1 MNSGLNTGNP
11 LLLSAFRSALLH
23 QGLIALLV
31 LAVLALAL
39 VSLRESQIPIP
50 GRAGKTETGTTQTGT
65 TQTGTT
71 ETGTTET
78 STTET
83 STTETSTA
91 QTAAP
96 APDAGGAR
104 WPGRPAA
111 APGVT
116 MRVLA
121 RRLAASRAAGRA
133 AEPSWRMLLRVGF
146 GLLWIFDGLL
156 QAQPAMVVGLPSQVI
171 KPGAESSPLWVQHLT
186 NWAGTSWSYHPVQ
199 AAAAAVWIQIGIGCW
214 MVAARRGRWSQLAAL
229 AGVAW
234 GLVVW
239 VFGEAFGEILA
250 PGLTWLFGA
259 PGAALLYSAAGALIA
274 LPERHWRAPWLGRA
288 VLAVIGVFFAGMA
301 VLQAWPGRG
310 FWQGQL
316 HSGPGTLTGM
326 IQDMA
331 RTPQPAFLAG
341 LVRGF
346 GSFTAAHGFG
356 VNLFAVVAL
365 AAIGV
370 ALLTG
375 RPGLTRLAVIAAVLL
390 CLADWVLIEDLGFF
404 GGIGTDP
411 NSMVP
416 MALLVVAGYLA
427 FTAVRA
433 PAPAP
438 AAAAAAVT
446 TEVAPRR
453 PLLRRLGTA
462 LTTLDAR
469 TVIAAWALGL
479 TLLGAFPLAAAAA
492 DRSAD
497 PVLAKA
503 LDGSPAVLNFPAKDF
518 SLTDQHGR
526 AVTLASLR
534 GKVVLLTFLDPVCT
548 TDCPLIAQEFRAADQ
563 LLGARRKNVELVA
576 VTSNPVYHSAAD
588 TLAFSRQEGMAQ
600 LPNWKFLSG
609 PLPVLKQVWHNY
621 YFTAE
626 VVPAGG
632 MILHPDIAYVID
644 PSGRARAELNF
655 DPGPGTSATESSFA
669 AELVSAATAAM
680 KPS

>member
-1 MNSGLNTGNP
+1 MPGMNSGLNTGNP
-11 LLLSAFRSALLH
+11 LLISAFRSALVH

-31 LAVLALAL
+31 LAVLAMAL
-39 VSLRESQIPIP
+39 VSLRESQLPIP
-50 GRAGKTETGTTQTGT
+50 GRAEAG
-65 TQTGTT
+65 
-71 ETGTTET
+71 
-78 STTET
+78 
-83 STTETSTA
+83 
-91 QTAAP
+91 AAE
-96 APDAGGAR
+96 AGAAEAGAAEAGAAEA
-104 WPGRPAA
+104 GRPVAVR
-111 APGVT
+111 GVT

-121 RRLAASRAAGRA
+121 RRLAASRAAARA
-133 AEPSWRMLLRVGF
+133 AEPPWRMLLRIGF

-156 QAQPAMVVGLPSQVI
+156 QAQPAMVVGLPAQII
-171 KPGAESSPLWVQHLT
+171 KPAAGDSPLWVQHLT
-186 NWAGTSWSYHPVQ
+186 NWAGTSWTYHPVQ

-229 AGVAW
+229 AGLGW

-239 VFGEAFGEILA
+239 VFAEAFGEILA
-250 PGLTWLFGA
+250 PGQTVLFGA
-259 PGAALLYSAAGALIA
+259 PGAALLYGVAGALIA
-274 LPERHWRAPWLGRA
+274 LPVRYWRAPWLGRA
-288 VLAVIGVFFAGMA
+288 VLAVLGVFFAGMA

-310 FWQGQL
+310 FWQGHLQ
-316 HSGPGTLTGM
+316 HGPGTLTGM
-326 IQDMA
+326 IQEMA
-331 RTPQPAFLAG
+331 QIPQPAFLAA

-346 GSFTAAHGFG
+346 GSFTSAHGFG

-375 RPGLTRLAVIAAVLL
+375 RPRLTRLAVIAAVVL

-411 NSMVP
+411 NNMVP
-416 MALLVVAGYLA
+416 IALLVVAGYLA
-427 FTAVRA
+427 FTAA
-433 PAPAP
+433 PALAPDRSLSPVP
-438 AAAAAAVT
+438 AAGAASAT
-446 TEVAPRR
+446 PGTAPRR
-453 PLLRRLGTA
+453 PALRRLGAALTA
-462 LTTLDAR
+462 LDTR

-479 TLLGAFPLAAAAA
+479 TLLGTFPLAAAAA
-492 DRSAD
+492 NRSAD

-526 AVTLASLR
+526 TVTLASLR

-588 TLAFSRQEGMAQ
+588 TLAFDRQEGMAQ
-600 LPNWKFLSG
+600 LPNWKYLSG
-609 PLPVLKQVWHNY
+609 SLPALKQMWHDY

-644 PSGRARAELNF
+644 PSGRARTELNF

-680 KPS
+680 KK

>member
-1 MNSGLNTGNP
+1 MPGMNSGLNTGNP
-11 LLLSAFRSALLH
+11 LLISAFRSVLVH

-31 LAVLALAL
+31 LAVLAMAL
-39 VSLRESQIPIP
+39 VSVRETQVPVP
-50 GRAGKTETGTTQTGT
+50 GRAARSGTGGTRTPEPPSDTE
-65 TQTGTT
+65 
-71 ETGTTET
+71 
-78 STTET
+78 
-83 STTETSTA
+83 
-91 QTAAP
+91 
-96 APDAGGAR
+96 GALP
-104 WPGRPAA
+104 PGRPVA

-116 MRVLA
+116 VRVLA
-121 RRLAASRAAGRA
+121 RRLAARRAAARA
-133 AEPSWRMLLRVGF
+133 AEPSWRTLLRVGF
-146 GLLWIFDGLL
+146 GLLWIFDGVL

-171 KPGAESSPLWVQHLT
+171 KPGADSSPLWVQHLT
-186 NWAGTSWSYHPVQ
+186 NWAGSSWTYHPVQ
-199 AAAAAVWIQIGIGCW
+199 AAAAAVWIQVGIGCW

-229 AGVAW
+229 AGLAW

-239 VFGEAFGEILA
+239 VFAEAFGQILA
-250 PGLTWLFGA
+250 PGQTVLFGA

-274 LPERHWRAPWLGRA
+274 LPVRYWRAPWLGRA
-288 VLAVIGVFFAGMA
+288 VLAVLGVFFAGMA

-310 FWQGQL
+310 FWQGHLQ
-316 HSGPGTLTGM
+316 HGPGTLTGM

-331 RTPQPAFLAG
+331 QTPQPAFLAA
-341 LVRGF
+341 LVRGV
-346 GSFTAAHGFG
+346 GSFTSAHGFG
-356 VNLFAVVAL
+356 VNLFAVAAL
-365 AAIGV
+365 AAIGG

-375 RPGLTRLAVIAAVLL
+375 RPRLTRLAVIAAVVL

-411 NSMVP
+411 NNMVP
-416 MALLVVAGYLA
+416 IALLVVAGYLA
-427 FTAVRA
+427 FTAARA
-433 PAPAP
+433 PGLSPAP
-438 AAAAAAVT
+438 ELSADPAPVAGAASAT
-446 TEVAPRR
+446 PEVAPRR
-453 PLLRRLGTA
+453 SALRRLGAALTA
-462 LTTLDAR
+462 LDTR

-497 PVLAKA
+497 PLLAQA
-503 LDGSPAVLNFPAKDF
+503 LDGSPAVLNFPAKAF
-518 SLTDQHGR
+518 SLTDQHGQP
-526 AVTLASLR
+526 VTLASLR

-563 LLGARRKNVELVA
+563 LLGARRKDVELVA

-588 TLAFSRQEGMAQ
+588 TLAFDRQEGMAQ

-609 PLPVLKQVWHNY
+609 PLPALKQMWHNY

-644 PSGRARAELNF
+644 PAGRARTELNF
-655 DPGPGTSATESSFA
+655 DPGPGSSATESSFA

-680 KPS
+680 Q

>member
-1 MNSGLNTGNP
+1 MPGMNSGLNTGNP
-11 LLLSAFRSALLH
+11 LLISAFRSALLH

-31 LAVLALAL
+31 LAVLAMAL
-39 VSLRESQIPIP
+39 VSLRETQLPLP
-50 GRAGKTETGTTQTGT
+50 GRAGQPGTGTAEAGATKTGR
-65 TQTGTT
+65 
-71 ETGTTET
+71 
-78 STTET
+78 
-83 STTETSTA
+83 A
-91 QTAAP
+91 VAA
-96 APDAGGAR
+96 R
-104 WPGRPAA
+104 
-111 APGVT
+111 GVT
-116 MRVLA
+116 MRVLR
-121 RRLAASRAAGRA
+121 RRLAASQAAGRA

-156 QAQPAMVVGLPSQVI
+156 QAQPAMVVGLPAQVI
-171 KPGAESSPLWVQHLT
+171 TPGAESSPLWVQHLT

-229 AGVAW
+229 AGLGW

-250 PGLTWLFGA
+250 PGQTWLFGA

-274 LPERHWRAPWLGRA
+274 LPVRYWRAPWLGRA
-288 VLAVIGVFFAGMA
+288 VLAVLGAFFAGMA

-310 FWQGQL
+310 FWQGRL
-316 HSGPGTLTGM
+316 PHGPGTLTGM

-331 RTPQPAFLAG
+331 QTPQPAFLAA

-356 VNLFAVVAL
+356 VNLFAVAAL
-365 AAIGV
+365 AAIG
-370 ALLTG
+370 AGLLAAA
-375 RPGLTRLAVIAAVLL
+375 GLTRLAVIAAVVL

-427 FTAVRA
+427 FAAA
-433 PAPAP
+433 PASSPSPVLAP
-438 AAAAAAVT
+438 AAATA
-446 TEVAPRR
+446 TEAAPRR
-453 PLLRRLGTA
+453 PALRRLGTV
-462 LTTLDAR
+462 LTTLDTR

-497 PVLAKA
+497 PVLAQA
-503 LDGSPAVLNFPAKDF
+503 LNGSPAVLNFPAKDF
-518 SLTDQHGR
+518 SLTDQHGH

-563 LLGARRKNVELVA
+563 LLGARAQNVELVA

-588 TLAFSRQEGMAQ
+588 TLAFDRQEGMAQ
-600 LPNWKFLSG
+600 LPNWKYLSG
-609 PLPVLKQVWHNY
+609 PLPALKQMWHNY

-644 PSGRARAELNF
+644 PSGRARTELNF
-655 DPGPGTSATESSFA
+655 DPGPGSSATESSFA